1 MIQQQTTIDT
11 ARETLLTRL
20 VHDHAR
26 LLYRVAFAVLRNP
39 ADAEDAVQDAL
50 FKLFR
55 SHSLPDL
62 RDERAF
68 LARAVYRT
76 ALDRIG
82 ARAPATQTS
91 DPVVT
96 GQLADGRPDPETLA
110 ASADLAQLL
119 ALWID
124 ELQPELRE
132 TLLLSAIDGLNS
144 REAGEILGIPEAT
157 VRTRLHRARGIL
169 RERAAQI
176 QPAVQPSRGRPEVAA
191 IAHGDPR

>member
-1 MIQQQTTIDT
+1 MIQQQTITDT

-55 SHSLPDL
+55 ARYLPDL

-96 GQLADGRPDPETLA
+96 AQIADGRPNPETLA

-124 ELQPELRE
+124 DLPPELRE

-144 REAGEILGIPEAT
+144 REAGDILGIPEAT

-191 IAHGDPR
+191 IAHGDHR